1 MFNLSKY
8 IKLEGDKTIWGV
20 VFFLLGLSV
29 LLVYS
34 IDGVSVIRTHIR
46 NIIIALFVMY
56 FVHKLKFKY
65 FSKLSVV
72 AVVVSIVLLIVVYFI
87 GHEINGAKR
96 WISLGGL
103 SFQPSDLAKIAI
115 LIFMARQIS
124 KYRDYLHE
132 FKGVFWYLLGPLIFI
147 CCLILPY
154 NFSTAALV
162 FFNGLVL
169 MIIGKVHL
177 KFILLIVGFSMA
189 GVVFIYL
196 GGKYVTPF
204 QDFAPRSI
212 TWVSRIDGF
221 ISPSED
227 DVKNEGHQLNQ
238 AKIAI
243 QNGGVLGKGPGKGV
257 QRHFLYAS
265 SSDFIYAIMIEQY
278 GLIIGGIMPIFLYLL
293 FFYRSVIISSK
304 SESVFGSLV
313 VAGLS
318 FALVFQAISN
328 MAVNVGLFPVTGQT
342 LPLIS
347 KGGTSIIFTC
357 IAIGIILSISRNT
370 NDRDYEKA

>member
-72 AVVVSIVLLIVVYFI
+72 SVVVSIVLLIVVYFI
-87 GHEINGAKR
+87 GNEINGAKR

-154 NFSTAALV
+154 NFST
-162 FFNGLVL
+162 GP
-169 MIIGKVHL
+169 KE
-177 KFILLIVGFSMA
+177 
-189 GVVFIYL
+189 
-196 GGKYVTPF
+196 
-204 QDFAPRSI
+204 
-212 TWVSRIDGF
+212 VSR
-221 ISPSED
+221 
-227 DVKNEGHQLNQ
+227 
-238 AKIAI
+238 
-243 QNGGVLGKGPGKGV
+243 
-257 QRHFLYAS
+257 
-265 SSDFIYAIMIEQY
+265 
-278 GLIIGGIMPIFLYLL
+278 GL
-293 FFYRSVIISSK
+293 
-304 SESVFGSLV
+304 
-313 VAGLS
+313 
-318 FALVFQAISN
+318 
-328 MAVNVGLFPVTGQT
+328 
-342 LPLIS
+342 
-347 KGGTSIIFTC
+347 
-357 IAIGIILSISRNT
+357 
-370 NDRDYEKA
+370 